1 MHCYKYLYQDE
12 TTCFSAIAEREMY
25 ANTYQK
31 YFHLLVNQL
40 LINGK
45 KIYKLTTLAK
55 KFTRLIRKH
64 DDDTAEDFR

>member
-1 MHCYKYLYQDE
+1 
-12 TTCFSAIAEREMY
+12 MY